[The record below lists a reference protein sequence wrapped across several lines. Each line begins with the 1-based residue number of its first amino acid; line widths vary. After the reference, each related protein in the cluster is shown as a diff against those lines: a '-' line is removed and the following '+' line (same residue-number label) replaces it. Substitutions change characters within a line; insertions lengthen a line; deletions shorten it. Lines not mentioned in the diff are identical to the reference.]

1 MKKVGL
7 LFVHR
12 AGAAYPVTA
21 QEWKEWLEPLPACT
35 APELNELDVVVTEV
49 ANNMTYINV
58 RMDMITSLDELAD
71 LALQI
76 DKVQREWY
84 AEIVPDLPD
93 CRMALIAHEVVGH
106 YYSEMLI
113 TTLLLDGGYG
123 EDVVKA
129 HITALDAIGERFGE
143 LAMMGQ

>member
-7 LFVHR
+7 LFLLIALVLP
-12 AGAAYPVTA
+12 YPVTA

-58 RMDMITSLDELAD
+58 RMDMITSLDDLAD
-71 LALQI
+71 LVL
-76 DKVQREWY
+76 KVDELQREWY

-93 CRMALIAHEVVGH
+93 CRMALIVHALVGH
-106 YYSEMLI
+106 YYSEILI

-123 EDVVKA
+123 QDVLIG
-129 HITALDAIGERFGE
+129 HLTAIDDLSQEFIRLGTE
-143 LAMMGQ
+143 